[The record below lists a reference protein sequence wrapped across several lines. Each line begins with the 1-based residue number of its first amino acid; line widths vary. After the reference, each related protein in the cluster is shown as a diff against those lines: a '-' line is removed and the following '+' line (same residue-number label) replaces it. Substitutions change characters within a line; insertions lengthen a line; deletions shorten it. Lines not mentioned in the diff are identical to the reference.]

1 MKPRRVKVRKT
12 WDRNPVQR
20 PHSTRKGKRGYD
32 RKETR
37 RIEREAR

>member
-12 WDRNPVQR
+12 WHRDPVQR

-32 RKETR
+32 RKESR